1 MTGCTSKSNG
11 FSKVKSKVTMYI
23 YTAVQY
29 MYIVTL
35 LLTLLKPLLFEVQP
49 VIIVFVKI
57 LNLQHHYHFIMIIMI
72 IGIISSEESS
82 TA

>member
-1 MTGCTSKSNG
+1 
-11 FSKVKSKVTMYI
+11 
-23 YTAVQY
+23 
-29 MYIVTL
+29 
-35 LLTLLKPLLFEVQP
+35 LLKPLLFEVQP